1 MASGRDTVAS
11 PSLVGIL
18 RALDR
23 WLTIRILLA
32 ALLIAGV
39 CWYFGADVS
48 HAILIGSA
56 VTTLGLIFLN
66 ANDIP
71 DVGNT
76 DWQTDSGTN
85 LQGARRD
92 IARLSQSLRGSHRR
106 VGWEAVKQVQQV
118 ARHRLMLYQ
127 LDLLNPADR
136 AGIEQLIG
144 HDAYIIL
151 VRGERRPPFLRSFIH
166 CLNALDALDP
176 TKPITLRSRTR
187 RWSPNFTLHLPRRA
201 REQ

>member
-1 MASGRDTVAS
+1 MASRRDTAAS

-23 WLTIRILLA
+23 WLTIRVLLA
-32 ALLIAGV
+32 GLLVAGV

-48 HAILIGSA
+48 HTILIGSA
-56 VTTLGLIFLN
+56 ITTLGLIFLN

-71 DVGNT
+71 EVGNT

-92 IARLSQSLRGSHRR
+92 IARLSQSLRGTHRR

-144 HDAYIIL
+144 HHAYAIL

-166 CLNALDALDP
+166 CLNAVDALDP
-176 TKPITLRSRTR
+176 AKPITLRSRTR
-187 RWSPNFTLHLPRRA
+187 RWSPNFTTSPEESA
-201 REQ
+201 